1 MPTCGN
7 NAYVDANIDCQC
19 LPKEVIKGKNSKNS
33 NQRQNNRNKD
43 NSKNNKQDC

>member
-19 LPKEVIKGKNSKNS
+19 LPKEIIKGKNGKNP
-33 NQRQNNRNKD
+33 NQRQNNRNK
-43 NSKNNKQDC
+43 NNNKNNKQNC

>member
-19 LPKEVIKGKNSKNS
+19 LPKEIIKGKNGKNP
-33 NQRQNNRNKD
+33 NQRQNNRNK
-43 NSKNNKQDC
+43 NNNKNNKQDC